1 MQILPRAGACT
12 EILAL
17 ERRAGPVPPT
27 ATRAKHPAQKFVDAP
42 AAEPA
47 AATAT

>member
-17 ERRAGPVPPT
+17 ERRAGSVART
-27 ATRAKHPAQKFVDAP
+27 TRGTAKHPAQKFVD
-42 AAEPA
+42 PA